1 MYYFLGS
8 DIGTSS
14 SKTILTDL
22 TGKLIS
28 QDTREYDV
36 LTPKRLWAEQWPEV
50 WMDGLVKSIR
60 NTVNNSGVDSKDIK
74 GITISGLYG
83 GSGVP
88 VDEEIKAI
96 RPCLIWMDRRADQE
110 TNWVLDNVGLEKL
123 IRITHNGVDPYYG
136 FTKMLWIKFNEPE
149 NWKRI
154 RYFLP
159 PNSYAIYK
167 LTGEIA
173 IDYSSAG
180 NIGGIFDMNERK
192 WSEDLLN
199 DMDIPVRMMP
209 SRLVN
214 STEIVGQLTNEAA
227 EDLGLALGT
236 PVFFGGVDCGAATL
250 GMGVL
255 ESGVFAVTIGT
266 SMCGALICDKNNLAV
281 ESGKLIAWPYQ
292 YEPLEY
298 SYLFSGANT
307 AGAIIKWFRN
317 TFAENELL
325 SEKAGG
331 KNAYD
336 QLNEIAQT
344 VPLGSNGLV
353 VLPYFMGER
362 APIWDSDA
370 KGVIFG
376 LSLNHTKAH
385 IYRAFL
391 EAIAFSLRDSIEAS
405 GNYQNDHI
413 LVSGGVTKSL
423 LFRQILADV
432 TGYIVYSPNEDV
444 EANLGDVM
452 LAAIGTGLLS
462 QEEVAKWQ
470 VMSNRTEPIKDNY
483 ENYEQYYRLYHEIY
497 KCLRT
502 PMAQLSTLV

>member
-1 MYYFLGS
+1 MNYLLGS

-22 TGKLIS
+22 NGRIIS
-28 QDTREYDV
+28 QDTQEYDV
-36 LTPKRLWAEQWPEV
+36 LTPRRLWAEQWPEV
-50 WMDGLVKSIR
+50 WMDGLKKSIK
-60 NTVNNSGVDSKDIK
+60 NAVDKSKINPEDIK

-88 VDEEIKAI
+88 VDEEFKAV
-96 RPCLIWMDRRADQE
+96 RPCLIWMDRRADKE
-110 TNWVLDNVGLEKL
+110 TKWVLENIGLEKL
-123 IRITHNGVDPYYG
+123 LRITHNGADPYYG
-136 FTKMLWIKFNEPE
+136 FTKMLWVKFNEPE

-154 RYFLP
+154 KYFLP
-159 PNSYAIYK
+159 PNSYAILK
-167 LTGEIA
+167 MTGELA

-192 WSEDLLN
+192 WSEELLN
-199 DMDIPVRMMP
+199 DMEIPVSMMP
-209 SRLVN
+209 ARLVN
-214 STEIVGQLTNEAA
+214 STEIVGKLTDRAA
-227 EDLGLALGT
+227 LDLGLLPGT
-236 PVFFGGVDCGAATL
+236 PVFFGGVDCGAATV

-255 ESGVFAVTIGT
+255 ESGVFAATIGT
-266 SMCGALICDKNNLAV
+266 SMCGALICDKSNLAA

-307 AGAIIKWFRN
+307 AGAILKWFRN
-317 TFAENELL
+317 TFAENEFMM
-325 SEKAGG
+325 EKSGG

-336 QLNEIAQT
+336 QLNEMAQEI
-344 VPLGSNGLV
+344 PLGSNGLV

-362 APIWDSDA
+362 APIWNSDA

-391 EAIAFSLRDSIEAS
+391 EAIAFSLRDSIEAA

-413 LVSGGVTKSL
+413 LVSGGVTRSP
-423 LFRQILADV
+423 LFRQIVADV

-452 LAAIGTGLLS
+452 LAAIGTGLLE
-462 QEEVAKWQ
+462 QDEVSKWQ
-470 VMSNRTEPIKDNY
+470 VMSNKTEPIKENHEEY
-483 ENYEQYYRLYHEIY
+483 EKYYRLYHEIY
-497 KCLRT
+497 DCLKI
-502 PMAQLSTLV
+502 PMADLSSLV